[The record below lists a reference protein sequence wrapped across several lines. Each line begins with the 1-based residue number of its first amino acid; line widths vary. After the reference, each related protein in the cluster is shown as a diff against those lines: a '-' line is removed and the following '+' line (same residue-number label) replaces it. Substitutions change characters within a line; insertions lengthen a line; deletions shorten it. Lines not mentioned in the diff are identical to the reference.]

1 MSAPLK
7 KDPFIIAQVMEL
19 VMREREHALS
29 PREWQH
35 RLAGYGYA
43 VRETDQGHIVET
55 LPHHIEIGVL
65 PAEPMASQQV

>member
-7 KDPFIIAQVMEL
+7 NDPFIIAQVMDL
-19 VMREREHALS
+19 VLRERAVALS
-29 PREWQH
+29 TREWQH

-43 VRETDQGHIVET
+43 VRETERGQIVET

-65 PAEPMASQQV
+65 PDGPSASH

>member
-7 KDPFIIAQVMEL
+7 NDPFIIAQVMEL

-29 PREWQH
+29 TREWQH

-43 VRETDQGHIVET
+43 VRETDQGHVVET
-55 LPHHIEIGVL
+55 LPHHIEIGLL
-65 PAEPMASQQV
+65 PEEAHAAH

>member
-1 MSAPLK
+1 MSAPST

-19 VMREREHALS
+19 VIREREHALS

-43 VRETDQGHIVET
+43 VRETDEGHVVET
-55 LPHHIEIGVL
+55 LPHHIEIGLL
-65 PAEPMASQQV
+65 PEEAPAAAH